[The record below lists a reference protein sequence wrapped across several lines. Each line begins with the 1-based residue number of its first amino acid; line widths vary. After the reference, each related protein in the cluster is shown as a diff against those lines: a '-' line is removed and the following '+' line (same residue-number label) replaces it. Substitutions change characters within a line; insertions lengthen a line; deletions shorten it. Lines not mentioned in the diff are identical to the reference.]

1 MSDLRAEAG
10 VSLTSNGFGV
20 WTNVNCMLAQLL
32 DSNVHAIIN
41 NRFIAFLKYPIDIG
55 GEIWRTYIL
64 LLEGRICFSS
74 EQTHRGFNVISR
86 LIDQGY
92 EVFAFMHS

>member
-1 MSDLRAEAG
+1 MSDLRTEAAG

-32 DSNVHAIIN
+32 DSNVHAIID
-41 NRFIAFLKYPIDIG
+41 NRFIVFLKHPIDIS
-55 GEIWRTYIL
+55 GEIWRTYV

-74 EQTHRGFNVISR
+74 EQAHRGFNTISR

-92 EVFAFMHS
+92 EAFAFMHS